1 MVIKE
6 SMQEAIKRDYE
17 CNTTEFQ
24 YWLSSISIILMSF
37 EPFFSH
43 VCYVFIGTK
52 CIPEIR

>member
-17 CNTTEFQ
+17 CNTIEFQ